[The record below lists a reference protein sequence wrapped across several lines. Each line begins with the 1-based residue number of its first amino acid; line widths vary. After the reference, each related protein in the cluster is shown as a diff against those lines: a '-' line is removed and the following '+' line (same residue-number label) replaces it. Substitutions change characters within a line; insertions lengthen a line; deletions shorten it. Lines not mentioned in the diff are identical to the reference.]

1 MMNAAMVPRHWET
14 AKISQ
19 KMSSIERG
27 RVIGGPS
34 RRVSRDD
41 IRKTQDAKQ
50 ISPGPIGAPSGL
62 NWVAVDSS
70 RPTESST
77 SSSMVMPP
85 QPSTNRARASHFWAG
100 SVSCP
105 VPLLFAELRNAL
117 AKWFTV
123 QGILKRLQAAS
134 SGTTDQLFV

>member
-1 MMNAAMVPRHWET
+1 MMNAAMVPRHWVT

-19 KMSSIERG
+19 KMSNIERG
-27 RVIGGPS
+27 RVIGGP
-34 RRVSRDD
+34 RRRASRDN

-62 NWVAVDSS
+62 NWDAVDSS

-77 SSSMVMPP
+77 SSMIMPP
-85 QPSTNRARASHFWAG
+85 QPSTNRARAPHFWAG

-134 SGTTDQLFV
+134 SGTIDQLFV